1 MAKVKFTSKHH
12 GKGHGISYY
21 LDGVKM
27 LNIKTRKNGQG
38 VVFFTKNSGIDTH
51 EKSRIDVYLCE
62 LAGDYKTVLAQ
73 AQKEV
78 LAKYTKKATPVQVKA
93 TEKAKNTKTASEK
106 KAQPA
111 KNNKKKGS
119 DKVWVKVEHEEKKEQ
134 AVETK

>member
-1 MAKVKFTSKHH
+1 MTQVKFTSKDH

-78 LAKYTKKATPVQVKA
+78 LAKYTKKATPAQVKA
-93 TEKAKNTKTASEK
+93 TEKAKDTKKPASVK
-106 KAQPA
+106 KATPA
-111 KNNKKKGS
+111 KKKA
-119 DKVWVKVEHEEKKEQ
+119 KVKLVQIVHEEKKEQ